1 VRRSLVRLERALG
14 QLAVSIKTID
24 VANPSQPMR
33 RKLTLSPAR
42 RAALK
47 LQGQYMGY
55 MRKLKPRQKDQV
67 KAIRAKK
74 GIRAGIAAA
83 RKLGSAA

>member
-1 VRRSLVRLERALG
+1 LVRLERALG
-14 QLAVSIKTID
+14 QLATTIKSID
-24 VANPSQPMR
+24 VDNPAQPMR
-33 RKLTLSPAR
+33 RRLTLTPAR

-55 MRKLKPRQKDQV
+55 MRKLKPRQKAVV
-67 KAIRAKK
+67 KALREKK

-83 RKLGSAA
+83 RKLGNAA